1 MGNPPLNR
9 ALAMEPVFL
18 ALGQTVF
25 VCQCFE
31 SSIVA
36 LLALYNEE
44 VHGTNDGR
52 AFQATIDNVS
62 LKTLGR
68 LLEST
73 RKIVDVAPQ
82 VDELLKEGLEL
93 RNRVIHRF
101 ADEFA
106 GKMQSPDG
114 RAEVVAE
121 LFRWRLRLV
130 ECDDAVH
137 VILNALLARRG
148 VRVQDFVRR
157 ADELW
162 NTLNLSDGQN
172 APSKH

>member
-1 MGNPPLNR
+1 MNR
-9 ALAMEPVFL
+9 SLAMEPVFL
-18 ALGQTVF
+18 ALGQTVY

-31 SSIVA
+31 GSIVA
-36 LLALYNEE
+36 LLALFNEE

-62 LKTLGR
+62 RKTLGP
-68 LLEST
+68 LLDSA

-106 GKMQSPDG
+106 GKVQSPHG

-121 LFRWRLRLV
+121 LFRWRLRLI

-137 VILNALLARRG
+137 AMLNAILARRG
-148 VRVQDFVRR
+148 VSVQDFVRR
-157 ADELW
+157 ADDLW
-162 NTLNLSDGQN
+162 NTLNPSDGQD